1 MKSRHLLS
9 LAAFFGATLAAP
21 LTSQAADNTGVE
33 GYVES
38 VLTYSSSSDTYQSRR
53 GEILIREGT
62 TQNSTARTY
71 VFGGTSCQQRGIST
85 SQINA
90 LLRMIND
97 SNRAVIPKY
106 KPGLGNIRCIVGFK
120 ATKPT
125 PPATR

>member
-9 LAAFFGATLAAP
+9 LAAFLGATLAAP
-21 LTSQAADNTGVE
+21 LTSHAADNTGVE

-53 GEILIREGT
+53 GEIVIREG
-62 TQNSTARTY
+62 SASGTARNY

-90 LLRMIND
+90 LLTLIND
-97 SNRAVIPKY
+97 STRAVVPKY

>member
-9 LAAFFGATLAAP
+9 LAAFLGATLAAP
-21 LTSQAADNTGVE
+21 LTSHAADNTGVE
-33 GYVES
+33 GFVQS

-53 GEILIREGT
+53 GEIVVREGASE
-62 TQNSTARTY
+62 NSTARTY

-85 SQINA
+85 SQITA
-90 LLRMIND
+90 LLTLIND

-120 ATKPT
+120 ATRPT
-125 PPATR
+125 PAPSR